1 MPPALGD
8 GSVVANGVFNI
19 TLADGWV
26 PIASA
31 WLAVGS
37 RQYAAATGG
46 SASDAAP
53 ATPEPAGGGIGAT
66 TSFGLNTAP
75 KPPKRGES
83 FEKGADFDTTTATPR
98 GCARRSRTRC
108 ERSARAACG

>member
-26 PIASA
+26 PIASM

-37 RQYAAATGG
+37 LPLVASMLVLLAAVVPLGCKRFLSRREEREDRWWQCVCHVLG
-46 SASDAAP
+46 LDA
-53 ATPEPAGGGIGAT
+53 I
-66 TSFGLNTAP
+66 
-75 KPPKRGES
+75 RH
-83 FEKGADFDTTTATPR
+83 
-98 GCARRSRTRC
+98 ARRHVVF
-108 ERSARAACG
+108 EVGRSSHFSFTDLQDPV

>member
-37 RQYAAATGG
+37 RQYAAASGKGPAPTY
-46 SASDAAP
+46 DAAP

-75 KPPKRGES
+75 KPPKRG
-83 FEKGADFDTTTATPR
+83 PR
-98 GCARRSRTRC
+98 NSSYA
-108 ERSARAACG
+108 

>member
-1 MPPALGD
+1 MLPPPPMPPALGD

-37 RQYAAATGG
+37 LPLVASMLVLLAAVVTLGC
-46 SASDAAP
+46 
-53 ATPEPAGGGIGAT
+53 
-66 TSFGLNTAP
+66 
-75 KPPKRGES
+75 KRFLS
-83 FEKGADFDTTTATPR
+83 
-98 GCARRSRTRC
+98 RRE
-108 ERSARAACG
+108 ERETHRSQKRREETVKLQNMHN